1 MSGTTSR
8 QLAAFP
14 ASQKRIPK
22 NPKYAKAQRKVD
34 TGASMSQY
42 QERMDYIRSN
52 FKYKKGEIFKRIK
65 VTTLAQLMVEVA
77 EAMRDDM
84 IDDADLDEAA
94 TFSGYYDEPRHGGGA
109 AVPGVGAESEAGSVA
124 TDATGM
130 TSRSTLQSVIRGVGA
145 LDSEEELAA
154 KEQAESAAKMP
165 KLVEPYLV
173 VDLQDPEDF
182 ERCHIRGAHNF
193 PATMLSRAQNHWSPE
208 MYAYINKPDRMLILY
223 DVDEKIGT
231 KAAETFVQRG
241 VDNVFLLSGG
251 LRVLCDKIP
260 EGIVI
265 GELPGSKRVK
275 GAPSAAGPMYA
286 TLTKENIEQIREQ
299 LETVRLGAPST
310 IASSRATSRAGGT
323 SRAHSRTGAASV
335 TSSKAWK

>member
-1 MSGTTSR
+1 MSPTVTLLLTSKI
-8 QLAAFP
+8 L
-14 ASQKRIPK
+14 KTL
-22 NPKYAKAQRKVD
+22 ND
-34 TGASMSQY
+34 
-42 QERMDYIRSN
+42 
-52 FKYKKGEIFKRIK
+52 
-65 VTTLAQLMVEVA
+65 VTSAEV
-77 EAMRDDM
+77 R
-84 IDDADLDEAA
+84 
-94 TFSGYYDEPRHGGGA
+94 GRY
-109 AVPGVGAESEAGSVA
+109 
-124 TDATGM
+124 
-130 TSRSTLQSVIRGVGA
+130 STLLLRHSIM
-145 LDSEEELAA
+145 LADY
-154 KEQAESAAKMP
+154 P
-165 KLVEPYLV
+165 GH
-173 VDLQDPEDF
+173 DP
-182 ERCHIRGAHNF
+182 IAHNF